1 MLQLCKLSIS
11 ISIKPYLEEKF
22 EHLKKKKSK
31 ILEDI
36 YNPMETA
43 ITIFDIKIE
52 EDKLNREK
60 QFEIFEIAWLDVK
73 KKYAHLIDG
82 ETIKQFNNLDR
93 ANKDLNYLYNDE
105 NFENF
110 VALTKVFRA
119 HLGNKIREINKKSL
133 LRFFII

>member
-1 MLQLCKLSIS
+1 MLDEYDVLAILAAFSF
-11 ISIKPYLEEKF
+11 LFVVF

-31 ILEDI
+31 ILEDV

-52 EDKLNREK
+52 EDKLNRKK
-60 QFEIFEIAWLDVK
+60 QFEIFETACLDVK

-82 ETIKQFNNLDR
+82 ETIKQFNNLDK

-105 NFENF
+105 KFEKF
-110 VALTKVFRA
+110 VALSKVFRA
-119 HLGNKIREINKKSL
+119 HLGNKIREIEIVVL
-133 LRFFII
+133 V